1 MPELEV
7 LNLGADPHER
17 GLVHGR
23 HFPPEIREHLETY
36 LSRFELAGSDRAAVL
51 QGGHDWARRI
61 KAFDEEYFI
70 EMSGVAEGAEL
81 PLEQIAVLNAR
92 YELTYLSSMSETR
105 AGMTAPGLTTEDR
118 TDGCTAFAA
127 LPEVTNDGGTLL
139 GQNWDWLAD
148 IRGRCFVMRVDRPE
162 RPNFICMTQAGI
174 VGGMIGLNES
184 GLGLCVNGLIS
195 DQDGKNL
202 QQRPFHM
209 RVRDIMN
216 AENMNQA
223 LKAVLS
229 SDRNTS
235 GNFLIG
241 HADGEAIDL
250 ETAPQ
255 KANHIHPTDG
265 LLTHANHFEVWNGIN
280 SVLELG
286 GPSTLYRSQRLRRLL
301 EQRNGPVDVDLAKRL
316 FGDHFGHPYAICRH
330 EGDDEPEG
338 NKKLTVVSVI
348 LSLNDQV
355 MYASDGPPCENEY
368 QRIPLAA

>member
-23 HFPPEIREHLETY
+23 HFPEKIRENVEIY
-36 LSRFELAGSDRAAVL
+36 LRRFELAGNDREVVL
-51 QGGHDWARRI
+51 AGGHDWARRI
-61 KAFDEEYFI
+61 KAFDKEYFT
-70 EMSGVAEGAEL
+70 EMAGVAEGADL
-81 PLEQIAVLNAR
+81 PIEQIAVLNAR
-92 YELTYLSSMSETR
+92 YELTYLSSMSEV
-105 AGMTAPGLTTEDR
+105 AGGLSAADEAQ
-118 TDGCTAFAA
+118 GCTAFAA
-127 LPEVTNDGGTLL
+127 LPEVTHDGGTLI
-139 GQNWDWLAD
+139 GQNWDWLAP
-148 IRGRCFVMRVDRPE
+148 IRGQCFVMRVERPD
-162 RPNFICMTQAGI
+162 RPNFVCLTQAGI
-174 VGGMIGLNES
+174 VGGMIGLNEA

-202 QQRPFHM
+202 VQKPFHM

-216 AENMNQA
+216 ARHMNEA

-229 SDRNTS
+229 SNRNTS
-235 GNFLIG
+235 ANFLIG
-241 HADGEAIDL
+241 HADGEVIDL
-250 ETAPQ
+250 ETAPE
-255 KANHIHPTDG
+255 KANYLYPTDG

-301 EQRNGPVDVDLAKRL
+301 EQRNGAVDVDLVKRL
-316 FGDHFGHPYAICRH
+316 FGDHFGYPYAICRH
-330 EGDDEPEG
+330 EGEDEPED
-338 NKKLTVVSVI
+338 NKKLTVASVI

>member
-1 MPELEV
+1 M
-7 LNLGADPHER
+7 A
-17 GLVHGR
+17 
-23 HFPPEIREHLETY
+23 
-36 LSRFELAGSDRAAVL
+36 
-51 QGGHDWARRI
+51 
-61 KAFDEEYFI
+61 
-70 EMSGVAEGAEL
+70 GVAEGAEL

-92 YELTYLSSMSETR
+92 YELAYLSSMSETQ
-105 AGMTAPGLTTEDR
+105 AGLTAEDQ

-127 LPEVTNDGGTLL
+127 LPEVTHDGGTLL
-139 GQNWDWLAD
+139 GQNWDWIAD
-148 IRGRCFVMRVDRPE
+148 IRGRCFVMRVDRPD

-195 DQDGKNL
+195 DEDGKNL

-216 AENMNQA
+216 SENMNQA

-255 KANHIHPTDG
+255 KANHILPTDG
-265 LLTHANHFEVWNGIN
+265 ILTHANHFEVWNGIN

-316 FGDHFGHPYAICRH
+316 FTDHFGHPYAICRH

-338 NKKLTVVSVI
+338 NKKLTVASVI
-348 LSLNDQV
+348 LSLNDRV
-355 MYASDGPPCENEY
+355 MYASDGPPCENDY
-368 QRIPLAA
+368 QRITLAA

>member
-1 MPELEV
+1 MPELEI

-23 HFPPEIREHLETY
+23 HFSTEIQENIEIY
-36 LSRFELAGSDRAAVL
+36 LRRFELAGSGRDAVL

-61 KAFDEEYFI
+61 KAFDEEYFT
-70 EMSGVAEGAEL
+70 EMAGVAEGAEL

-92 YELTYLSSMSETR
+92 YELAYLSSMSETQ
-105 AGMTAPGLTTEDR
+105 AGLTAEDQ

-127 LPEVTNDGGTLL
+127 LPEVTHDGGTLL
-139 GQNWDWLAD
+139 GQNWDWIAD
-148 IRGRCFVMRVDRPE
+148 IRGRCFVMRVDRPD

-195 DQDGKNL
+195 DEDGKNL

-216 AENMNQA
+216 SENMNQA

-255 KANHIHPTDG
+255 KANHILPTDG
-265 LLTHANHFEVWNGIN
+265 ILTHANHFEVWNGIN

-316 FGDHFGHPYAICRH
+316 FTDHFGHPYAICRH

-338 NKKLTVVSVI
+338 NKKLTVASVI
-348 LSLNDQV
+348 LSLNDRV
-355 MYASDGPPCENEY
+355 MYASDGPPCENDY
-368 QRIPLAA
+368 QRITLAA